1 MPNINES
8 CDDLA
13 WFEAH
18 DTMAR
23 HPKTLKLARL
33 LNVDRR
39 YAVGL
44 LHDLFS
50 WGLYAAAKDGELHGL
65 TAADIAQ
72 ALDYPPKKG
81 AAAVEAL
88 VASGYL
94 EETPD
99 GYAIHDWYDYAGKLA
114 ERREDEKAYKA
125 RKYSLYNNMRL
136 IKAVRTR
143 DGDFCRYCGKP
154 VNWNDRKGADG
165 GTYDHV
171 DPDGES
177 VLENIVVACRSC
189 NSRKKNRTPEQA
201 EMPLLPPPN
210 K

>member
-1 MPNINES
+1 M
-8 CDDLA
+8 A

-33 LNVDRR
+33 LNADRR

-50 WGLYAAAKDGELHGL
+50 WGLYAAEKDGSLPGL
-65 TAADIAQ
+65 TSADIAQ
-72 ALDYPPKKG
+72 ALDCPPKKG

-94 EETPD
+94 EESIG
-99 GYAIHDWYDYAGKLA
+99 GYAIHDWYDYAGKLS

-125 RKYSLYNNMRL
+125 RKNALYNDMRL
-136 IKAVRTR
+136 IRAVRSR
-143 DGDFCRYCGKP
+143 DGGFCRYCGKP
-154 VNWNDRKGADG
+154 VNWNDRKGVDG

-171 DPDGES
+171 DPDGEN

-189 NSRKKNRTPEQA
+189 NSRKKDRTPEQA
-201 EMPLLPPPN
+201 GLTLLPPPS

>member
-1 MPNINES
+1 M
-8 CDDLA
+8 A

-33 LNVDRR
+33 LNMERR

-50 WGLYAAAKDGELHGL
+50 WGLYAAGKNGELSGL

-72 ALDYPPKKG
+72 ALDYSPKKAG
-81 AAAVEAL
+81 AVVAAL
-88 VASGYL
+88 VESGYL
-94 EETPD
+94 DQTED
-99 GYAIHDWYDYAGKLA
+99 GYSIHDWYDYAGKLN

-125 RKYSLYNNMRL
+125 RRYSLYNDMRL
-136 IKAVRTR
+136 IKAVRAR
-143 DGDFCRYCGKP
+143 DGDFCRYCGKK
-154 VNWNDRKGADG
+154 VNWSDKRGVDG

-171 DPDGES
+171 DPDGDNS
-177 VLENIVVACRSC
+177 LENIVVACRSC
-189 NSRKKNRTPEQA
+189 NSKKQDRTPA
-201 EMPLLPPPN
+201 EAHMILLPPHVQQ
-210 K
+210 KRC

>member
-1 MPNINES
+1 MP
-8 CDDLA
+8 

-33 LNVDRR
+33 LGVDRR

-50 WGLYAAAKDGELHGL
+50 WGLYAAGKDGALEGL
-65 TAADIAQ
+65 TGADIAQ
-72 ALDYPPKKG
+72 ALDYPPKK
-81 AAAVEAL
+81 AQAVVEAL
-88 VASGYL
+88 VESGYL
-94 EETPD
+94 DRSDT
-99 GYAIHDWYDYAGKLA
+99 GYVIHNWYNYAGKLN

-125 RKYSLYNNMRL
+125 RRYALYNDMRL
-136 IKAVRTR
+136 IKAVRAR
-143 DGDFCRYCGKP
+143 DGDYCRYCGKK
-154 VNWNDRKGADG
+154 VNWTDKRGVDG

-171 DPDGES
+171 DPDGDNS
-177 VLENIVVACRSC
+177 MENVVVACRSC
-189 NSRKKNRTPEQA
+189 NSKKQNRTPEEA
-201 EMPLLPPPN
+201 RMILLPPQV